1 LLERINDQVLNGSVE
16 ALSARYFPILSSCF
30 DVDQCNRGVKRSN
43 SFRSSDDVSLEK
55 DISSKGAFTMKS
67 MILLSLA
74 FPVLLAGCATMGT
87 RMATAEERA
96 SCAKMEEKMG
106 LATPHDHGEMKG
118 RGMNPMNLS
127 HSRCVKILAQPG
139 SS

>member
-1 LLERINDQVLNGSVE
+1 MSVD
-16 ALSARYFPILSSCF
+16 ALSARYFPNLSSSF
-30 DVDQCNRGVKRSN
+30 DVDQCNYGINRSK
-43 SFRSSDDVSLEK
+43 SFRSSDDVFLEK
-55 DISSKGAFTMKS
+55 DISRKGAFTMKH